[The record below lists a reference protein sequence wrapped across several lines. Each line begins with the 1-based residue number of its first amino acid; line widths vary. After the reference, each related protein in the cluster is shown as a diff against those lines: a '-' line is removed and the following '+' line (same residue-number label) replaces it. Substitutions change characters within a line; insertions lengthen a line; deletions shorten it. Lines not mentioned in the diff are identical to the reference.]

1 MGRGEHQPKTCRGG
15 GSCRG
20 GGPEAPGIGIFLGTA
35 GSSKKSTKLKFKDS
49 ILVGMMS
56 ATFILSLRDMT

>member
-15 GSCRG
+15 GSRRG
-20 GGPEAPGIGIFLGTA
+20 GGPEAPGIGIFPGTA
-35 GSSKKSTKLKFKDS
+35 GSSKSTKLKFKDS